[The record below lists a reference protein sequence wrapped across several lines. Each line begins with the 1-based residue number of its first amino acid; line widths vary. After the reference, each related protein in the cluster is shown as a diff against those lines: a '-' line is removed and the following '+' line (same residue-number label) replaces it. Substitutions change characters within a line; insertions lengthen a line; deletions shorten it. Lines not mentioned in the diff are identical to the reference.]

1 MQFKDDKH
9 IKLTLKQ
16 TLENL
21 IKIDDHEAMF
31 LKQMD
36 RQHNLERIEGL
47 KPHKQQKM
55 AKEIN
60 RHFIK
65 WLAVIGDKL
74 GIKNILLLEDKMY
87 RMDKRI
93 LNNKD
98 EDKD

>member
-21 IKIDDHEAMF
+21 IKIDDHESLF

-55 AKEIN
+55 AKETN
-60 RHFIK
+60 SYFI
-65 WLAVIGDKL
+65 I
-74 GIKNILLLEDKMY
+74 NIL
-87 RMDKRI
+87 I
-93 LNNKD
+93 LHKATFTSL
-98 EDKD
+98 